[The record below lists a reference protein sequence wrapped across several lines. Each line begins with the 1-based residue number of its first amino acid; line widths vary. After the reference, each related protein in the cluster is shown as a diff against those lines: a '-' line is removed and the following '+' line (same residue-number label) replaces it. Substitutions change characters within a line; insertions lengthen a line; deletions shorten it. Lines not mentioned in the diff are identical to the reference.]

1 MISVAKKPQA
11 PKDGQQL
18 SKGDQ
23 QVSQTKP
30 RPIGPEIQLT
40 AFKHP
45 AGGSCLEVN
54 FDAVSPVKHI
64 LPWNSGGGI
73 SADLLDGVCSFSF
86 SVDVGEKGKYVA
98 VWIDDKSGRFVAKT
112 LSPGTFK
119 GLKIAA
125 GRQSWSFELR
135 REKDISSNHQ
145 EDRLAVL
152 IGDQPVQG
160 ELEWLRK
167 HEDWSRAAVE
177 LAKKNVRLLT
187 IEHGKN
193 P

>member
-1 MISVAKKPQA
+1 MAA
-11 PKDGQQL
+11 
-18 SKGDQ
+18 
-23 QVSQTKP
+23 
-30 RPIGPEIQLT
+30 
-40 AFKHP
+40 
-45 AGGSCLEVN
+45 
-54 FDAVSPVKHI
+54 
-64 LPWNSGGGI
+64 
-73 SADLLDGVCSFSF
+73 
-86 SVDVGEKGKYVA
+86 
-98 VWIDDKSGRFVAKT
+98 WIDDKSGRFVAKT

-135 REKDISSNHQ
+135 RKRDVPPNHQ

-152 IGDQPVQG
+152 IGDQPVLK

-167 HEDWSRAAVE
+167 HEDWSRAATE

-187 IEHGKN
+187 IEHRKN